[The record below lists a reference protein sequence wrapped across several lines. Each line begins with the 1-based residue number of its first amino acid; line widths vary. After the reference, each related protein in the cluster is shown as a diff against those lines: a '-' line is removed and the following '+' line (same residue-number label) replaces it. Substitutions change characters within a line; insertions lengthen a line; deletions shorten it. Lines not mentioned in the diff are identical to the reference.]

1 MKESTVPRINL
12 APKLKRDLSLWNP
25 FDYLL
30 LLYWV
35 FYFPQAVRWYVET
48 RGGGDKL
55 KEQKTWRDTRQFLR
69 DHPVQL
75 RLGIQGLL
83 LTVITP
89 LIICSIAANLGLS
102 VDWFGVAFG
111 VVLGVALGV
120 WFGVG
125 LGVVPGVGLG
135 VGLGLVWDLLSGV
148 VFGVVFGM
156 AFGVLLGVVSRVVFG
171 VVFGVVLG
179 VVYGVVL
186 GVVYGVVYGV
196 VFSVVSGVGM
206 IFAFPRPDNWLIG
219 LLASPQGRLFPRI
232 TFLPLPGLTS
242 TLQQWLQQD
251 WETAINNL
259 NQYLRYSRQF
269 IPVLVAVN
277 RVLPQ
282 FPEAEIIYRVSRL
295 AENPSDW
302 ELLKYASAKLFS
314 FPPSKIRLDTPARAA
329 AAGFWYLHRQDT
341 EKAEKAFAVVRSLAY
356 GEEMYSLAQTLHR
369 FSQAATPDSIA
380 SLEVA
385 PIAAEPSLRPQTW
398 QAISSLNLV
407 ITEMALVQRSY
418 SQQVRSLALNRIIGE
433 LIDIADQKAA
443 NLPQAE
449 KELILSIAEKWAKI
463 STSIAKTVGTVTI
476 TQQIPNLYTIGDPVI
491 GKRFVGRG
499 DILRELQ
506 SMWSGDNLSSVV
518 LYGHRRMGKTSIL
531 RNLEAYLPPNVSVI
545 YINLQRVATV
555 TSLAEVLL
563 TMAEEIAQTLAID
576 APEEEKISQHPEMY
590 FNRYLDRLM
599 RQILPEKAKTGLIIA
614 LDEFEI
620 IEDLIEANTLPPNFL
635 GYLRS
640 LVQSSPRLAFVFAGL
655 HTLEEM
661 TADYFHPFFG
671 SVYPIPVSFLSPES
685 TRVILAN
692 PVGEDE
698 DFPLDYTPSALD
710 KIYQLT
716 HGQPYLVQLIGFHL
730 VRFYNKQVFELQ
742 RPQDIR
748 FQVEDVEK
756 AIDAEFFQRGNY
768 YFTGVWKQ
776 AKQEPAGQGEI
787 LIVLSP
793 HLQGL
798 TRADLLSSTG
808 LTATTLDRALKTLEN
823 HHVIECQDCRYR
835 IAVELF
841 RRWVSAKMA

>member
-1 MKESTVPRINL
+1 
-12 APKLKRDLSLWNP
+12 
-25 FDYLL
+25 
-30 LLYWV
+30 
-35 FYFPQAVRWYVET
+35 
-48 RGGGDKL
+48 
-55 KEQKTWRDTRQFLR
+55 
-69 DHPVQL
+69 
-75 RLGIQGLL
+75 
-83 LTVITP
+83 
-89 LIICSIAANLGLS
+89 
-102 VDWFGVAFG
+102 
-111 VVLGVALGV
+111 
-120 WFGVG
+120 
-125 LGVVPGVGLG
+125 
-135 VGLGLVWDLLSGV
+135 
-148 VFGVVFGM
+148 
-156 AFGVLLGVVSRVVFG
+156 
-171 VVFGVVLG
+171 
-179 VVYGVVL
+179 
-186 GVVYGVVYGV
+186 
-196 VFSVVSGVGM
+196 
-206 IFAFPRPDNWLIG
+206 
-219 LLASPQGRLFPRI
+219 
-232 TFLPLPGLTS
+232 
-242 TLQQWLQQD
+242 
-251 WETAINNL
+251 
-259 NQYLRYSRQF
+259 
-269 IPVLVAVN
+269 
-277 RVLPQ
+277 
-282 FPEAEIIYRVSRL
+282 
-295 AENPSDW
+295 
-302 ELLKYASAKLFS
+302 
-314 FPPSKIRLDTPARAA
+314 
-329 AAGFWYLHRQDT
+329 
-341 EKAEKAFAVVRSLAY
+341 
-356 GEEMYSLAQTLHR
+356 
-369 FSQAATPDSIA
+369 
-380 SLEVA
+380 
-385 PIAAEPSLRPQTW
+385 
-398 QAISSLNLV
+398 
-407 ITEMALVQRSY
+407 MALVQRSY
-418 SQQVRSLALNRIIGE
+418 SQQTRSLALNRIIGE
-433 LIDIADQKAA
+433 LRDISDQQAA

-449 KELILSIAEKWAKI
+449 KELILSMAEKWAKI
-463 STSIAKTVGTVTI
+463 STSIAGTVGTVTI
-476 TQQIPNLYTIGDPVI
+476 TQPIPNPYIIGDPVI
-491 GKRFVGRG
+491 GKRFVGRE

-531 RNLEAYLPPNVSVI
+531 RNLETYLPPDVSVI

-590 FNRYLDRLM
+590 FNRYLDRLIS
-599 RQILPEKAKTGLIIA
+599 QILPEKAKTGLIIA

-620 IEDLIEANTLPPNFL
+620 IEDLIEANTLPRNFL

-776 AKQEPAGQGEI
+776 AKQDAAGQGEI
-787 LIVLSP
+787 LIVLSS

-808 LTATTLDRALKTLEN
+808 LTATTLDLALKTLEN
-823 HHVIECQDCRYR
+823 HHVIECQDSRYR

-841 RRWVSAKMA
+841 RRWVSETMA